1 LEISDGQPLEQK
13 HLLKML
19 CRTRLQLIRIQPD
32 FFRGTLAP
40 FLRASERPIA
50 IACFRLFTVPPL
62 PPFPDFKVPRFLRR
76 IALLTDLPAAFPYL
90 AILVSFLSRSS
101 RDGLACVCA
110 LTQLDAKAV
119 LNALPGMM

>member
-1 LEISDGQPLEQK
+1 
-13 HLLKML
+13 M
-19 CRTRLQLIRIQPD
+19 
-32 FFRGTLAP
+32 
-40 FLRASERPIA
+40 A

-90 AILVSFLSRSS
+90 AILVSFLSKKLQGRI
-101 RDGLACVCA
+101 RLCVCA
-110 LTQLDAKAV
+110 LTQLDAQAV